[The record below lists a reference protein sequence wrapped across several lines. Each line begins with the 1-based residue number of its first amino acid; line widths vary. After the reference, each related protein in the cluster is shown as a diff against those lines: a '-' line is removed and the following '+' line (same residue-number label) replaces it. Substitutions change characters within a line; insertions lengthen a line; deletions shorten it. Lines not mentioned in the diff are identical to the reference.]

1 MKIKQAAAQL
11 NVSQKTIRYY
21 EQCGLITPVKEL
33 KMGREFRDYDEE
45 TMAQLRAVVVLRK
58 LRFTVEDIQRIFDEP
73 ESIAEICDVHRQ
85 QMSEEIALMT
95 DICALLE
102 EIAQEEISQREIED
116 GQSLAMEIEDRHR
129 KMVLERSLETSDLSK
144 YDDSFIDYDLL
155 EDNRTAEQ
163 SSRVALAVS
172 QYFTNFKAV
181 FRLSDSDEPGRWKYV
196 ILFSVLILSFLFLS
210 FFDIFRS
217 GGREPEPT
225 PTEETII
232 LSAENVSV
240 AEEDYLTVE
249 RLRSLLR
256 NIMIDHP
263 DPAFLQNIEETL
275 MEAITPEVPKADTR
289 PSKVKE
295 YNVSCM
301 PLIAWNYEKNEL
313 DTENSG
319 LIAFDDKQ
327 KFTYFLFL
335 DSGTGSFSDVTGGK
349 NGDSTGDG
357 LSINGSYTMNLELLQ
372 KDARKRYLLT
382 KADFW
387 ASCLIGEDGIAYA
400 EYSGERDDTIQLKG
414 DYAGKFDLGRIAP
427 NLEEIVDPDNCIR
440 ISTKRGQGK

>member
-1 MKIKQAAAQL
+1 MMKIKQAAAQL

-45 TMAQLRAVVVLRK
+45 TMAQLRAIVVLRK

-85 QMSEEIALMT
+85 EISEEIALMT
-95 DICALLE
+95 DICALF
-102 EIAQEEISQREIED
+102 EEISQEGITD
-116 GQSLAMEIEDRHR
+116 GQSLAMEIENCRK
-129 KMVLERSLETSDLSK
+129 KMVLDRCLEESDLSK
-144 YDDSFIDYDLL
+144 YDESFTDYDLL
-155 EDNRTAEQ
+155 EENRTAEQ

-217 GGREPEPT
+217 SGREPEPA

-240 AEEDYLTVE
+240 AEEDYQTVE
-249 RLRSLLR
+249 RVRSLLR
-256 NIMIDHP
+256 DIMIENP
-263 DPAFLQNIEETL
+263 DPDFLQNIEETL

-313 DTENSG
+313 DTGNSG

-357 LSINGSYTMNLELLQ
+357 LFINGSYTMNLELLQ
-372 KDARKRYLLT
+372 KDADKRYLLT

-414 DYAGKFDLGRIAP
+414 DYARKFDLGRIAP
-427 NLEEIVDPDNCIR
+427 NLEEITDPDNCIR
-440 ISTKRGQGK
+440 ISTKRGQGILCFQ